1 VDLTVLGHERAQ
13 SPSHD
18 DQALTGQVLD
28 GLTYGGAG
36 KAVLGD
42 ELGLGGQLLAGS
54 PLPRLDARAQV
65 VGQLLG
71 QGGLGTQDG
80 YGASPI
86 ERIDLRVRVQ
96 P

>member
-1 VDLTVLGHERAQ
+1 VLGHERAQ
-13 SPSHD
+13 SPPHD

-54 PLPRLDARAQV
+54 PLPGLDARAQV

-71 QGGLGTQDG
+71 QGGPGAQDG
-80 YGASPI
+80 YGAPLI
-86 ERIDLRVRVQ
+86 ERIGLRVHLR